1 MITKSQKQKAVGHI
15 IYEFMMFRR
24 TSEFLM
30 SPISDQLMK
39 NIIIESFAIHSR
51 TLFDFFYKN
60 RGQPDD
66 IIALDYIHP
75 NKKFNP
81 AKEGLSNLSQKAN
94 KQVSHLTYARNKYN
108 IRTKGWNVIKIKSR
122 MELTIKSFMKMLE
135 GEEKDW
141 FEKKIREYNIDPVT
155 FP

>member
-1 MITKSQKQKAVGHI
+1 MKTKTQRRKAVEHI

-24 TSEFLM
+24 TSEFLT
-30 SPISDQLMK
+30 SPIQEQLLK
-39 NIIIESFAIHSR
+39 NMIIESFAIHSR

-60 RGQPDD
+60 RSQSDD

-75 NKKFNP
+75 GNKFRPSKT
-81 AKEGLSNLSQKAN
+81 GLSNLSQKTN
-94 KQVSHLTYARNKYN
+94 KQVSHLTYARNNYN
-108 IRTKGWNVIKIKSR
+108 FRTKGWNVIRIKSR
-122 MELTIKSFMKMLE
+122 MELTIKSFMKALE

-141 FEKKIREYNIDPVT
+141 FDKKIREYNIDPIT